1 MALSLLERTR
11 AYHEDLEHFETA
23 LIQLLMDEHKTH
35 RKNLVQSH
43 HANMILDKMMDRYSK
58 LHDIYEDADSS
69 RKDEITTMGAQG
81 PALFSQF
88 YDKLGEIKNY
98 HRKYPDLLP
107 ERPEAESMLA
117 DALSDE
123 PSVPVQFSGGEGFGR
138 YLDLDPFFQ
147 KYNNLKS
154 VKPLE
159 YWEYVATAFSFTRD
173 VLRDE
178 TYLQYLQEVKE
189 YLVSFIK
196 RTQPLF
202 VKLDSTLEAH
212 AKAFEEAWEKKEFIP
227 LGRHAPAE
235 LPRYLLPWESQQLAS
250 MSVQTPEGTK
260 YYCVACNQYFAKDT
274 VFKAHMTSKK
284 HEKVYEKYSITCKQI
299 CEHEFVLKKIWDE
312 ILPSTVQLTKEN
324 IQKKLARQGDDES
337 EGSEDELDMDDLNAD
352 EPEVRLTKRFYP
364 VGWDGNPI
372 PYWLYRL
379 HGLGIEYVCEICGNT
394 SYWGRRVFEKHFSDW
409 RHAHGMK
416 CLGLENTKEFF
427 EITKI
432 QDALDLAKKL
442 KSQKVNEKQRTERLE
457 EYEDPDGNVLDKKT
471 YELLAKQ
478 FGYE

>member
-1 MALSLLERTR
+1 
-11 AYHEDLEHFETA
+11 
-23 LIQLLMDEHKTH
+23 
-35 RKNLVQSH
+35 
-43 HANMILDKMMDRYSK
+43 
-58 LHDIYEDADSS
+58 
-69 RKDEITTMGAQG
+69 MGLQG
-81 PALFSQF
+81 QALFTQF

-117 DALSDE
+117 EAMSEE
-123 PSVPVQFSGGEGFGR
+123 PSMPVLFSGGEGFGR

-147 KYNNLKS
+147 RYNNLKG
-154 VKPLE
+154 VTPLE
-159 YWEYVATAFSFTRD
+159 YWQYVETAFYFISNA
-173 VLRDE
+173 VRDE
-178 TYLQYLQEVKE
+178 NYLKYVQDIKE
-189 YLVSFIK
+189 YLVSFIQ
-196 RTQPLF
+196 RTQPLYMGLKELQQQTQTIF
-202 VKLDSTLEAH
+202 NEV
-212 AKAFEEAWEKKEFIP
+212 WEKQTFVP
-227 LGRHAPAE
+227 LGRRHPE
-235 LPRYLLPWESQQLAS
+235 RHITGTRYLLPWETSNYDS
-250 MSVQTPEGTK
+250 MSVEGTK
-260 YYCVACNQYFAKDT
+260 YYCAACDKVFQKDT

-284 HEKVYEKYSITCKQI
+284 HEKTYEKYAPVCKEI
-299 CEHEFVLKKIWDE
+299 CHLELFVSRLWTE
-312 ILPSTVQLTKEN
+312 VLPQTVQLTKEN

-337 EGSEDELDMDDLNAD
+337 DGSDDELDIGDLDAD

-379 HGLGIEYVCEICGNT
+379 HGLGIEYICEICGNT

-442 KSQKVNEKQRTERLE
+442 KTQKSHERTRADVIE

-471 YELLAKQ
+471 YDLLAKQ
-478 FGYE
+478 FGY